1 MNNSTNVTFIEGID
15 NCTNL
20 KHLEDYNCSIG
31 SIQSIAGL
39 NNLNY
44 LNISNNKISDILAIS
59 NLKKLAYLSL
69 TSNSIN
75 DLNPLENSIENG
87 KISLQKLYLNNII
100 IQITTVSGNNNIQ
113 ILKNLYKAELRTL
126 DISKNNFTA
135 GSTDELK
142 NLKWTSYKE

>member
-1 MNNSTNVTFIEGID
+1 M
-15 NCTNL
+15 
-20 KHLEDYNCSIG
+20 
-31 SIQSIAGL
+31 
-39 NNLNY
+39 
-44 LNISNNKISDILAIS
+44 
-59 NLKKLAYLSL
+59 KKLAYLSL

-135 GSTDELK
+135 GLTDELK

>member
-1 MNNSTNVTFIEGID
+1 MNNSTNITFIEGID
-15 NCTNL
+15 NCINL
-20 KHLEDYNCSIG
+20 KHLEAYNCSIG

-59 NLKKLAYLSL
+59 NLKKLEYLSL

-75 DLNPLENSIENG
+75 DLNPLEN
-87 KISLQKLYLNNII
+87 
-100 IQITTVSGNNNIQ
+100 
-113 ILKNLYKAELRTL
+113 LYKAGLRTL
-126 DISKNNFTA
+126 GISKNNFTA

-142 NLKWTSYKE
+142 KLKWTSYKEC